1 MVENQNLLQKFLIV
15 VVNVVELEVTYENLI
30 FVEFVLEKK
39 LMLEN
44 YQVLENQVGN
54 KKIII
59 SLIINFN
66 IMIID
71 PIGDLLTR
79 IRNAYMARIEDIKLP
94 YSKIK
99 SDILRILKKNKYI
112 IDFETIDEDGKKS
125 IKVILNNLKITKYLP
140 NFKRISKPGQRI
152 YVGSTDIKKSK
163 NGKGI
168 YIVSTPKW
176 VITGYEARSLNV
188 GWELLCE
195 VF

>member
-1 MVENQNLLQKFLIV
+1 MEDTLKKLQKFLTV

-79 IRNAYMARIEDIKLP
+79 VRNAYMARLEEMTVP

-112 IDFETIDEDGKKS
+112 VDFETVEDGGKKS

-168 YIVSTPKW
+168 FIVSTPK
-176 VITGYEARSLNV
+176 
-188 GWELLCE
+188 
-195 VF
+195 

>member
-1 MVENQNLLQKFLIV
+1 
-15 VVNVVELEVTYENLI
+15 
-30 FVEFVLEKK
+30 
-39 LMLEN
+39 
-44 YQVLENQVGN
+44 
-54 KKIII
+54 
-59 SLIINFN
+59 
-66 IMIID
+66 MIID

-79 IRNAYMARIEDIKLP
+79 IRNAYMARIVEIKIP

-112 IDFETIDEDGKKS
+112 VDFELSEDEEGPKKS
-125 IKVILNNLKITKYLP
+125 LIVTLNDLKVTKYLP

-152 YVGSTDIKKSK
+152 YVGSKDVKKSK

-176 VITGYEARSLNV
+176 VITWYEARSLNV